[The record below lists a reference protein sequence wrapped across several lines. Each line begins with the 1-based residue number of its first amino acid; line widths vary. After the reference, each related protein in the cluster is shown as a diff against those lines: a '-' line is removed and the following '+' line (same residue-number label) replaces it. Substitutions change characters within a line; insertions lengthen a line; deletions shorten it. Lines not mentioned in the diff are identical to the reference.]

1 VGSARGSGWR
11 RRSGHHTSRAWRR
24 SRSARPTNVG
34 SSEAV
39 LGVEEEALKKL
50 VKSLKMDVVI
60 FLFEV
65 NGFKNITNG

>member
-1 VGSARGSGWR
+1 
-11 RRSGHHTSRAWRR
+11 
-24 SRSARPTNVG
+24 
-34 SSEAV
+34 
-39 LGVEEEALKKL
+39 L

>member
-1 VGSARGSGWR
+1 
-11 RRSGHHTSRAWRR
+11 
-24 SRSARPTNVG
+24 
-34 SSEAV
+34 V